1 MKVLIVIP
9 AHNEADSLPAVVA
22 NLRQHRGDAEIL
34 IVDDGST
41 DETQAVVERLRV
53 SWLRLGSWIGV
64 GSAMRAGFRYAAERG
79 FEMVVRLDGDGQ
91 HDARS
96 IDALLAPIARGAAD
110 VVRGSRYLGQAT
122 YQAEG
127 VRRMAQQI
135 AARLLSAITGEGVTD
150 PTSGFWAFGPRA
162 IQLLASHHPRGY
174 PEPELLLLLH
184 KNGLKTIEMPVHMR
198 ERFAGRTTLRGART
212 ALATAHVLLAL
223 IVVPLRPVVERPRP

>member
-1 MKVLIVIP
+1 VSILVIVP

-22 NLRQHRGDAEIL
+22 NLRQHRGDAQIL

-41 DETQAVVERLRV
+41 DETAAVVERLRV
-53 SWLRLGSWIGV
+53 HWLRLGSWIGV
-64 GSAMRAGFRYAAERG
+64 GGAMRAGFRYAVEHG
-79 FEMVVRLDGDGQ
+79 FDTVVRLDGDGQ

-96 IDALLAPIARGAAD
+96 VDALLAPIAQGATD
-110 VVRGSRYLGQAT
+110 VVRGSRYLGEAT
-122 YQAEG
+122 YHAVG
-127 VRRMAQQI
+127 FRRVAQRVV
-135 AARLLSAITGEGVTD
+135 ARLLSSVTGETVTD

-162 IQLLASHHPRGY
+162 IHLLARHHPRGY

-198 ERFAGRTTLRGART
+198 GRLAGRTTLRGMRT

-223 IVVPLRPVVERPRP
+223 LVVPLRPVVERSRP

>member
-1 MKVLIVIP
+1 MKVLIIIP

-34 IVDDGST
+34 IVDDGSM

-53 SWLRLGSWIGV
+53 SCLRMGSGIGV
-64 GSAMRAGFRYAAERG
+64 GGAMRAGFRYAAEHG
-79 FEMVVRLDGDGQ
+79 FQLVVRLDGDGQ

-96 IDALLAPIARGAAD
+96 VDALLAPLARGAAD
-110 VVRGSRYLGQAT
+110 VVRGSRYLGEAT
-122 YQAEG
+122 YHAVG
-127 VRRMAQQI
+127 VRRVGQRI
-135 AARLLSAITGEGVTD
+135 VARLLSAITGEVVTD

-162 IQLLASHHPRGY
+162 IRLLARHHPMGY

-184 KNGLKTIEMPVHMR
+184 KNGLKTVEMPVQMR

-223 IVVPLRPVVERPRP
+223 IVVPLRPVVERSRP